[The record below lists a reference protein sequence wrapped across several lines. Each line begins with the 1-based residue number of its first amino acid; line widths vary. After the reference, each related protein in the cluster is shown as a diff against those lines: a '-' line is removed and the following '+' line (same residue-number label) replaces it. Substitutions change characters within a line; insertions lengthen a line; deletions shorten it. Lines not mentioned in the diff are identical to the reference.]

1 MADVPTRR
9 DFRKLA
15 DTAATKEAV
24 ESMEDE
30 LRRRIEATD
39 TSNQIRSVLRDL
51 GDLKTIDSKV
61 ESLTDDL
68 RATAKDSH
76 VEAVRGDLRRMSEAN
91 GEQFARM
98 IESLQRLLD
107 ATVTLEDLLG
117 CWTNWSKTLAIQR
130 NERGSRDSNRLQNR
144 LLQPWAASRGPRA
157 HRADHLVPRKDRPI
171 AVFDRAILAEVGS
184 QELSDLAEQREDERC
199 LCDRQRD
206 IASFRVRRTLPNCPR
221 RILSAHV
228 VDIAERTALTSE
240 AGKEVM
246 QLGT

>member
-1 MADVPTRR
+1 
-9 DFRKLA
+9 
-15 DTAATKEAV
+15 
-24 ESMEDE
+24 MEDE

-107 ATVTLEDLLG
+107 ATVTLEDLL
-117 CWTNWSKTLAIQR
+117 
-130 NERGSRDSNRLQNR
+130 R
-144 LLQPWAASRGPRA
+144 LLDQLEQDARDPEERARLARLKSLAKQAAAAMGGQAVA
-157 HRADHLVPRKDRPI
+157 H
-171 AVFDRAILAEVGS
+171 
-184 QELSDLAEQREDERC
+184 
-199 LCDRQRD
+199 
-206 IASFRVRRTLPNCPR
+206 
-221 RILSAHV
+221 
-228 VDIAERTALTSE
+228 ALIGLIT
-240 AGKEVM
+240 
-246 QLGT
+246 